1 MIVKG
6 EMCSAVEACL
16 ASLLH
21 QVLGNTAL
29 RQVNFAFFPVT
40 HSPPFYLSVYLGS
53 IIHCRVY
60 RSNLSIDLS
69 IDLYIDLSIHP
80 SIDRSIMP
88 IYESRETQRQTER
101 QRHRERKTKQCEIV
115 ISHSTFYTNRV
126 LLAGTFATCAAATL
140 YRNHRTTTHTYKYA
154 LSSFHIVRFTQIG
167 CSLQQHLQ
175 VVLQQHFHT
184 VTLLHAKWCYT
195 CEQHSHTHVSYST
208 FCNRHFT

>member
-80 SIDRSIMP
+80 SIDRSIMA
-88 IYESRETQRQTER
+88 IYISRDRERETER
-101 QRHRERKTKQCEIV
+101 QRDRERERRSNVK
-115 ISHSTFYTNRV
+115 
-126 LLAGTFATCAAATL
+126 
-140 YRNHRTTTHTYKYA
+140 
-154 LSSFHIVRFTQIG
+154 SSFHIVRFTQIG
-167 CSLQQHLQ
+167 CCLQEHLQRVRQQHSIEIIG
-175 VVLQQHFHT
+175 QQHT
-184 VTLLHAKWCYT
+184 RISMPCP
-195 CEQHSHTHVSYST
+195 
-208 FCNRHFT
+208 HFI